1 MADDAGADGAN
12 EGDERQKR
20 QLRRLG
26 VSTAI
31 SGLLVVAAA
40 QVLSDPY
47 EPLVGGLGFIGIALL
62 VFEYTEGLETG
73 LSLGFITSGLIVWV
87 YPIFTNE
94 TDWLFTG
101 VLLVLLGLVN
111 VVFPPFALFFQNIGK
126 RLGGGGK
133 EKGESGGGD

>member
-1 MADDAGADGAN
+1 MADDAGTDGEN
-12 EGDERQKR
+12 GGDERQKR

-40 QVLSDPY
+40 QVLPDPY
-47 EPLVGGLGFIGIALL
+47 EPLVGGLGFLGIALL

-94 TDWLFTG
+94 TDWVFTG
-101 VLLVLLGLVN
+101 VLLLLLGIVN
-111 VVFPPFALFFQNIGK
+111 VVFPPFALFFQNIGR

-133 EKGESGGGD
+133 GKEKSEQSD

>member
-1 MADDAGADGAN
+1 MADDAGHDTDKQEA
-12 EGDERQKR
+12 RQKR

-26 VSTAI
+26 VSTVV

-40 QVLSDPY
+40 QVLADPY
-47 EPLVGGLGFIGIALL
+47 EALVGGLGFLGITVL

-73 LSLGFITSGLIVWV
+73 LSLGFITSGLIVWI

-94 TDWLFTG
+94 TDYLFTG

-111 VVFPPFALFFQNIGK
+111 VVFPPFTLFFQSVGK
-126 RLGGGGK
+126 RLGGGK
-133 EKGESGGGD
+133 EKGESDGGD

>member
-1 MADDAGADGAN
+1 MADEDAETD
-12 EGDERQKR
+12 EGDARQKR

-40 QVLSDPY
+40 QVLADPY
-47 EPLVGGLGFIGIALL
+47 EALVGGLGFLGIAVL

-73 LSLGFITSGLIVWV
+73 LSLGFITSGLIVWI
-87 YPIFTNE
+87 YPIFTSD
-94 TDWLFTG
+94 TDYVFTG
-101 VLLVLLGLVN
+101 VLLLLLGVVN

-133 EKGESGGGD
+133 DKGEAGEKQ

>member
-1 MADDAGADGAN
+1 MADDAGTDGET

-26 VSTAI
+26 VSTAV
-31 SGLLVVAAA
+31 SGLIVVAAA
-40 QVLSDPY
+40 QVLPDPY
-47 EPLVGGLGFIGIALL
+47 EVLVGGLGFLGIAVL

-101 VLLVLLGLVN
+101 VLLVLLGVVN
-111 VVFPPFALFFQNIGK
+111 VVFPPFALFFQNIG
-126 RLGGGGK
+126 RRIGGGK
-133 EKGESGGGD
+133 EKGEEESGGD